1 LEGDVDDDED
11 ADDDDDDAREIKNSC
26 VFFCHSSTDSSG
38 ADAYPNPGKSI
49 KYNLDCVCD
58 IIGEDDF
65 LDFVVVVVDDCDDE
79 A

>member
-1 LEGDVDDDED
+1 MEKDVSDDED
-11 ADDDDDDAREIKNSC
+11 ADDDAREIKNSC

-65 LDFVVVVVDDCDDE
+65 FEFVVVDDDGDDD